1 MNRLI
6 AASCLLLTC
15 LLAVSRADAQSASD
29 KAAADTLFEEGIKLR
44 NTGDHAAAC
53 DRFERSQSLDPAL
66 GTLQNIGMCLQKQ
79 GKLVA
84 ALGRYQKLLTGAER
98 TADDERI
105 RIALAKLKRLRRIV
119 PKLHIILPTG

>member
-6 AASCLLLTC
+6 AVSCLLLSG
-15 LLAVSRADAQSASD
+15 LFAQSRADAQSASD
-29 KAAADTLFEEGIKLR
+29 EAAADALFEEGVLLR

-84 ALGRYQKLLTGAER
+84 ALGRFSSFSAS
-98 TADDERI
+98 
-105 RIALAKLKRLRRIV
+105 LRRR
-119 PKLHIILPTG
+119 LTTSAFASLD